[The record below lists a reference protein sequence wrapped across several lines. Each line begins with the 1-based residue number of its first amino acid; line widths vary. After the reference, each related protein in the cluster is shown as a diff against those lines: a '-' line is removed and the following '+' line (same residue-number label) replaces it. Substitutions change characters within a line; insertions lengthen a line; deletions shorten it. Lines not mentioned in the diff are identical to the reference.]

1 MRTLTE
7 SEVSVTRSLA
17 LLFCTQKLLRVM
29 LGAKDPTVHED
40 LAQGAPRPTGE
51 IHIPT
56 VLKIQLRV
64 NI

>member
-1 MRTLTE
+1 
-7 SEVSVTRSLA
+7 
-17 LLFCTQKLLRVM
+17 M